1 MENHKNFP
9 PYDSYTESFFNAV
22 NSLDI
27 CGWPGFTLNPTKFT
41 FSKALSHLLDLKSPI
56 WQSAPLEKISRIH
69 SESSSFYQPHW
80 HAFMVG
86 SHSLCICH
94 HQPNDVIPAFEIWN
108 QHDWTN
114 DQDLLFQESKSIS
127 LGGIEKDFCI
137 FDKTKPNGLTIGLSM
152 SSIDYWLFQKLSLCS
167 GTGTF
172 FWTTDGKLRI
182 AWICQSLF
190 VCLLSGCVIQHSC

>member
-1 MENHKNFP
+1 
-9 PYDSYTESFFNAV
+9 
-22 NSLDI
+22 
-27 CGWPGFTLNPTKFT
+27 
-41 FSKALSHLLDLKSPI
+41 
-56 WQSAPLEKISRIH
+56 
-69 SESSSFYQPHW
+69 
-80 HAFMVG
+80 MVG

-127 LGGIEKDFCI
+127 LGEIEKDFCI

-172 FWTTDGKLRI
+172 FLNHRWKTKNCMNLSI
-182 AWICQSLF
+182 FICLF
-190 VCLLSGCVIQHSC
+190 TVRVCNPAFLLVV